1 MADNKDENEKKGGI
15 VKIAIF
21 VAAGLVLL
29 GIGLGIGALIFGG
42 GSEPDPSAE
51 VSEILD
57 GNKPPAETKKAVV
70 TLWYWVSVSEKPLFD
85 FESSLAS
92 VKSKPNLEVNLKVGN

>member
-21 VAAGLVLL
+21 AAAGLVLL
-29 GIGLGIGALIFGG
+29 GIGLGIGALIFSG

-51 VSEILD
+51 VSEI
-57 GNKPPAETKKAVV
+57 
-70 TLWYWVSVSEKPLFD
+70 
-85 FESSLAS
+85 
-92 VKSKPNLEVNLKVGN
+92 NLLMKI

>member
-29 GIGLGIGALIFGG
+29 GIGLGIAFGASLGHKQ
-42 GSEPDPSAE
+42 
-51 VSEILD
+51 L
-57 GNKPPAETKKAVV
+57 KK
-70 TLWYWVSVSEKPLFD
+70 EK
-85 FESSLAS
+85 SS
-92 VKSKPNLEVNLKVGN
+92 SKVD